1 MGKNN
6 NPIQTRNYEFTGNN
20 SETITFQEHS
30 LGHTKSNPGD
40 PASKPHFNI
49 RDSNLDT
56 DMLMVLTDTIIFS
69 KKYEYNRNNK

>member
-20 SETITFQEHS
+20 SETMTFQEHS

-56 DMLMVLTDTIIFS
+56 GHVDGTHGH
-69 KKYEYNRNNK
+69 YNF